1 MSGSRPD
8 RPMGAQL
15 QVECRLNLH
24 IRTNV
29 IIRQCTQRT
38 TMKLFAALW
47 LRCGTVTNT
56 MWCLV
61 RAHGIMLGFPMLRT
75 VGIRYK
81 LISLSRFAQA
91 NKRPRGRQRG
101 WRHTAA
107 ASRALCVG

>member
-1 MSGSRPD
+1 MHTKNHNE
-8 RPMGAQL
+8 
-15 QVECRLNLH
+15 VICRA
-24 IRTNV
+24 V
-29 IIRQCTQRT
+29 
-38 TMKLFAALW
+38 AAL
-47 LRCGTVTNT
+47 RRRDQYDVV
-56 MWCLV
+56 LV
-61 RAHGIMLGFPMLRT
+61 RAYGIMLGFPMLRT